1 MLPEYKY
8 QCKDQSLLLPHFK
21 KWVVEPCMQ
30 FVPWAIPANIITIVS
45 NLFLYAAL
53 ILAFHHIPG
62 SLSSYL
68 LIPLL
73 IFLYVLGDHI
83 DGAQAKRTG
92 TGSQLGEFHDHFLD
106 AFNNGIIIVIS
117 LLLLQIQNPY
127 LITLVFFSSY
137 LAHTALIYEQFRTKW
152 LIFEKMSAL
161 EGDFMILLLILAQG
175 IESVR
180 VFFTSRLFLTLT
192 PAEFLLCFTVLGALG
207 TFLNSIKRTKTFTIP
222 FVLYLIIQAFTGIFA
237 FFFLNIP
244 QTFLLFTLFNGVYMG
259 KLMRGYLTD
268 SVERNPDLL
277 TPLTLIV
284 LAWIQLVTLKS
295 LIYQGLIY
303 IFLYLGLMVVYIT
316 IKTFYPL
323 RQFWVW
329 KNPPKK

>member
-21 KWVVEPCMQ
+21 KWVVEPCMK
-30 FVPWAIPANIITIVS
+30 FVPWGVPANIITIVS
-45 NLFLYAAL
+45 NFFLYAAL
-53 ILAFHHIPG
+53 ILAFQHTPG
-62 SLSSYL
+62 SLLSYL
-68 LIPLL
+68 LVPLL

-92 TGSQLGEFHDHFLD
+92 TGSQLGEFHDHYLD

-127 LITLVFFSSY
+127 LIALVFFSSY

-161 EGDFMILLLILAQG
+161 EGDFMILLLILAQS
-175 IESVR
+175 IPSVQ
-180 VFFTSRLFLTLT
+180 VFFTSSLIFSLT
-192 PAEFLLCFTVLGALG
+192 PAEFVLCFTILGALG
-207 TFLNSIKRTKTFTIP
+207 TFLKSVKRTKNFTIP
-222 FVLYLIIQAFTGIFA
+222 FVLYLIIQIFMGVYA
-237 FFFLNIP
+237 FFFLSIP

-268 SVERNPDLL
+268 AVERNPDFL
-277 TPLTLIV
+277 TPLALIV
-284 LAWIQLVTLKS
+284 LAWIQLVTLKP
-295 LIYQGLIY
+295 LIYHGLIY
-303 IFLYLGLMVVYIT
+303 IFLYLGLMVVYI
-316 IKTFYPL
+316 IIRTFYPL
-323 RQFWVW
+323 RHFWVW
-329 KNPPKK
+329 KNPPK